1 MIEHQEFLSF
11 VLGGDEYAVPILD
24 VREVRGWCEIR
35 KVPNSP
41 RYLLGVLEI
50 RGEYVPIVDLR
61 MRFSL
66 EPAQISA
73 TTVVIVLNDSCGQPL
88 GIIVDAVSEVYDI
101 SAEAIKPAPKLSVN
115 VDESYIRGIV
125 SIDNKHL
132 ILINLEALFDVAALN
147 KTSATEA
154 LCER

>member
-1 MIEHQEFLSF
+1 MIERQEFLSF

-24 VREVRGWCEIR
+24 VREVRGWSEIR

-41 RYLLGVLEI
+41 RYMLGVLEI

-66 EPAQISA
+66 EPAQIGA

-88 GIIVDAVSEVYDI
+88 GVIVDAVSEVYDI
-101 SAEAIKPAPKLSVN
+101 RSEAIKPAPALSVN
-115 VDESYIRGIV
+115 IDESYIRGIV

-132 ILINLEALFDVAALN
+132 ILIHLEALFDVAALN
-147 KTSATEA
+147 KTSAKEA